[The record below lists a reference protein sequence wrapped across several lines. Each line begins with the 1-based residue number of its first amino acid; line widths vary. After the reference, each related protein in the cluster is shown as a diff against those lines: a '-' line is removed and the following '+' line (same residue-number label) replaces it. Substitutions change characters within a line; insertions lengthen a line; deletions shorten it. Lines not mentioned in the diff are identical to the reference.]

1 MPMKISI
8 GLAVSMVLAGCAGT
22 SPPSMQGDPAKNP
35 DMSEFAKSV
44 DADGNGQL
52 SRAEWQAQG
61 LPASSFN
68 MFEKGRGFVTL
79 HDYQINAAPAGID
92 INGDGKLTIAEFK
105 EFDQKMA
112 ADMAKGGAPPR

>member
-1 MPMKISI
+1 MATS
-8 GLAVSMVLAGCAGT
+8 LAICVAVAGCSAAG
-22 SPPSMQGDPAKNP
+22 PPPMQGDPSKNP
-35 DMSEFAKSV
+35 DMTAFARAV

-79 HDYQINAAPAGID
+79 QDYQTNAAPPGID
-92 INGDGKLTIAEFK
+92 LNGDGTLTIAEFK
-105 EFDQKMA
+105 AFDQKMA
-112 ADMAKGGAPPR
+112 EQMAKGGAPPR